1 MAVRILI
8 SEAAVAAR
16 VAELGAAI
24 RRDAGEGAALHL
36 IGVLK
41 GSFVFMADL
50 MRAIDGPVTCDFMAV
65 SSYAGSQ
72 SSGTIK
78 LVKDLDKG
86 LEGRR
91 VLVVE
96 DIVDTGLT
104 LSYILDSL
112 RSRQPQSLA
121 TVCLLDKPS
130 RRKVDVTIDY
140 VGFSVPDLFLVG
152 YGLDVD
158 DMHRNLRYVG
168 VVEEGAA
175 S

>member
-1 MAVRILI
+1 MAVRVLLP
-8 SEAAVAAR
+8 EATVAAR

-24 RRDAGEGAALHL
+24 RRDAGEDAPIHL

-65 SSYAGSQ
+65 SSYSGSQ
-72 SSGTIK
+72 SSGAVK

-91 VLVVE
+91 VLIVE
-96 DIVDTGLT
+96 DIIDTGIT
-104 LSYILDSL
+104 LAYILDTL
-112 RSRQPQSLA
+112 RIRRPLSLA

-130 RRKVDVTIDY
+130 RRKVDVAIDY
-140 VGFSVPDLFLVG
+140 VGFTVPDLFLVG

-158 DMHRNLRYVG
+158 DMYRNLRYVG

-175 S
+175 P